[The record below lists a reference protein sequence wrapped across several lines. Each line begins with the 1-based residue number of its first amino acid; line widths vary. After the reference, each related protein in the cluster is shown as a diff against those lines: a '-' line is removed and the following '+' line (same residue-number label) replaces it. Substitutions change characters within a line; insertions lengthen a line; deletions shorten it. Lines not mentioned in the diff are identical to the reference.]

1 MHIHLQETIG
11 VNGVSG
17 QTGANARQ
25 KINVGKGS
33 EAESVTAIERLD
45 YLLQLAM
52 NLAQLSLKNALVE
65 MVIVQPML
73 MSLITLHG
81 LEFEKKDLDHH

>member
-1 MHIHLQETIG
+1 M
-11 VNGVSG
+11 
-17 QTGANARQ
+17 
-25 KINVGKGS
+25 GKGS
-33 EAESVTAIERLD
+33 EAESVTAIEQLD
-45 YLLQLAM
+45 YLLQLVM

>member
-1 MHIHLQETIG
+1 M
-11 VNGVSG
+11 
-17 QTGANARQ
+17 
-25 KINVGKGS
+25 GKGS

>member
-1 MHIHLQETIG
+1 M
-11 VNGVSG
+11 
-17 QTGANARQ
+17 
-25 KINVGKGS
+25 GKGS

-52 NLAQLSLKNALVE
+52 NLAQLSLRNALVVT
-65 MVIVQPML
+65 VIVQPML

-81 LEFEKKDLDHH
+81 LEFEKKVLDHH

>member
-1 MHIHLQETIG
+1 M
-11 VNGVSG
+11 
-17 QTGANARQ
+17 
-25 KINVGKGS
+25 GKGS

-52 NLAQLSLKNALVE
+52 NLAQLSLRNALVVT
-65 MVIVQPML
+65 VIVQPTL

-81 LEFEKKDLDHH
+81 LEFEKKVLDHH

>member
-1 MHIHLQETIG
+1 ME
-11 VNGVSG
+11 
-17 QTGANARQ
+17 
-25 KINVGKGS
+25 KGL
-33 EAESVTAIERLD
+33 EAENVNAIERLD

-52 NLAQLSLKNALVE
+52 NLAQLSLRNVLVVTE
-65 MVIVQPML
+65 IVQPML